1 MLMSTDIKWLLIASV
16 GVNTLLIHSLSV
28 EQTCVSEETGKDA
41 VKTATYVVEEE
52 QSTGRSPASRQ
63 Q

>member
-1 MLMSTDIKWLLIASV
+1 MLISLDLKRLLIASV

-41 VKTATYVVEEE
+41 AKTATYVVEE
-52 QSTGRSPASRQ
+52 A
-63 Q
+63 

>member
-1 MLMSTDIKWLLIASV
+1 MSTDIKWLLIASV

-28 EQTCVSEETGKDA
+28 EQTCVSEETRKDA

-52 QSTGRSPASRQ
+52 QSTGRSSASRRQ
-63 Q
+63 

>member
-1 MLMSTDIKWLLIASV
+1 MLISLDLKWLLIASV

-41 VKTATYVVEEE
+41 AKTATYVVEEE
-52 QSTGRSPASRQ
+52 
-63 Q
+63 